1 MIELAIGS
9 KFTSSRLDIIRAVLR
24 LGPHRIL
31 IKLPPLFPLLVVA
44 LAISVLALLPAVLHL
59 DPNPF
64 YGSHFA
70 SLPPDDLSGFLD
82 HPRPSSPDAAAAA
95 AAAASG
101 GDDLAAASIDLRSL
115 YSDVEIS
122 SFAPETLE
130 QHSRKFSLD
139 LSGPRVLFCADKA
152 VDAILKSGAN
162 QYVEFKSIDA
172 SLVCDKGGNLV
183 NVPDSRASIFKDKSL
198 SLVEKNVLMR
208 FFKLVQQHFSGD
220 GESDRI
226 SEEDLASPF
235 VEFLGKMRLP
245 EKIKSVILYAIAM
258 ADYDQEDKEAC
269 KILISTKEGIERL
282 ALYHSSVGRFANA
295 AGALIY
301 PIYGQGELAQAFCR
315 RAAVKGCIY
324 VLRMPVIAL
333 HIDKES
339 GEYRGVRLGSGQDIF
354 SHELVLEPSFT
365 VPSSRGLLPQNSLM
379 ENAQVKAKMAR
390 GVCILTSSLRP
401 DESNFLIVYPPR
413 SLYPEQVTSVRV
425 LQIGGN
431 LAVCP
436 SGMFVLYLSA
446 LCDEA
451 SQGKKILH
459 RAINALINLDDS
471 EISESTPASTVQTE
485 EARAD
490 PLLLWRALYIQELTA
505 GQVGTVSST
514 PMPDGSLG
522 FNDALDATV
531 KLFQT
536 IYPHEPFF
544 PETPAE
550 DPEDD
555 GALSVET

>member
-1 MIELAIGS
+1 MTELPPYPPIEPSNFDLIIVGTGLPESILAAAASAIGKS
-9 KFTSSRLDIIRAVLR
+9 
-24 LGPHRIL
+24 
-31 IKLPPLFPLLVVA
+31 
-44 LAISVLALLPAVLHL
+44 VLHL

-70 SLPPDDLSGFLD
+70 SLPPDDLSSFLD
-82 HPRPSSPDAAAAA
+82 PHPSSPDHAAPSEGDGL
-95 AAAASG
+95 AS
-101 GDDLAAASIDLRSL
+101 AIINLRSL

-130 QHSRKFSLD
+130 QHSRKFNLD
-139 LSGPRVLFCADKA
+139 LAGPRVLFCADKA
-152 VDAILKSGAN
+152 IDAILRSGAN

-172 SLVCDKGGNLV
+172 SLFYDKDGNLV
-183 NVPDSRASIFKDKSL
+183 NVPDSRAAIFKDKSL

-235 VEFLGKMRLP
+235 FEFLAKMRLP
-245 EKIKSVILYAIAM
+245 EKIKS
-258 ADYDQEDKEAC
+258 
-269 KILISTKEGIERL
+269 
-282 ALYHSSVGRFANA
+282 FPNA
-295 AGALIY
+295 VGALIY
-301 PIYGQGELAQAFCR
+301 PIYGLGELAQAFCR

-333 HIDKES
+333 HMDKEC
-339 GEYRGVRLGSGQDIF
+339 GQYRGVRLGSGQDIF
-354 SHELVLEPSFT
+354 SHKLVLEPSFT
-365 VPSSRGLLPQNSLM
+365 VQSSIGSQPQNSLM
-379 ENAQVKAKMAR
+379 ENVQVKAKVAR
-390 GVCILTSSLRP
+390 GICILTSSLRP
-401 DESNFLIVYPPR
+401 DVSNFLIVYPPR

-451 SQGKKILH
+451 SWGKKILH
-459 RAINALINLDDS
+459 RAINALINHDDS
-471 EISESTPASTVQTE
+471 KISEGTPPSTVQTE
-485 EARAD
+485 DARAD

-505 GQVGTVSST
+505 GQVESVSST

-536 IYPHEPFF
+536 IYPHEEFF

>member
-1 MIELAIGS
+1 MTELPPYPPIEPSNFDLIIVGTGLPESILAAAASAIGKS
-9 KFTSSRLDIIRAVLR
+9 
-24 LGPHRIL
+24 
-31 IKLPPLFPLLVVA
+31 
-44 LAISVLALLPAVLHL
+44 VLHL

-70 SLPPDDLSGFLD
+70 SLPPDDLSSFLD
-82 HPRPSSPDAAAAA
+82 PHPSSPDHAAPSEGDGL
-95 AAAASG
+95 AS
-101 GDDLAAASIDLRSL
+101 AIINLRSL

-130 QHSRKFSLD
+130 QHSRKFNLD
-139 LSGPRVLFCADKA
+139 LAGPRVLFCADKA
-152 VDAILKSGAN
+152 IDAILRSGAN

-172 SLVCDKGGNLV
+172 SLFYDKDGNLV
-183 NVPDSRASIFKDKSL
+183 NVPDSRAAIFKDKSL

-235 VEFLGKMRLP
+235 FEFLAKMRLP
-245 EKIKSVILYAIAM
+245 EKIKSVILYAISM
-258 ADYDQEDKEAC
+258 ADYDQGDKEAC
-269 KILISTKEGIERL
+269 KVVISTKDGIERL
-282 ALYHSSVGRFANA
+282 ALYHSSVGRFPNA
-295 AGALIY
+295 VGALIY
-301 PIYGQGELAQAFCR
+301 PIYGLGELAQAFCR

-333 HIDKES
+333 HMDKEC
-339 GEYRGVRLGSGQDIF
+339 GQYRGVRLGSGQDIF
-354 SHELVLEPSFT
+354 SHKLVLEPSFT
-365 VPSSRGLLPQNSLM
+365 VQSSIGSQPQNSLM
-379 ENAQVKAKMAR
+379 ENVQVKAKVAR
-390 GVCILTSSLRP
+390 GICILTSSLRP
-401 DESNFLIVYPPR
+401 DVSNFLIVYPPR

-451 SQGKKILH
+451 SWGKKILH
-459 RAINALINLDDS
+459 RAINALINHDDS
-471 EISESTPASTVQTE
+471 KISEGTPPSTVQTE
-485 EARAD
+485 DARAD

-505 GQVGTVSST
+505 GQVESVSST

-536 IYPHEPFF
+536 IYPHEEFF